1 MSRIAMRTGA
11 VEASKA
17 RQWPQAQ
24 VIVLRVGERHQNRE
38 TNEGKVYNI
47 VLFFF
52 FSASDLKHVKVHVRR
67 STNSALRTVC
77 IRSIVWREA
86 RRVSF
91 MLLSATFSR

>member
-24 VIVLRVGERHQNRE
+24 VIVWRVGERHQNRE

-52 FSASDLKHVKVHVRR
+52 FFSASDLKHVKVHVRR
-67 STNSALRTVC
+67 STVH
-77 IRSIVWREA
+77 
-86 RRVSF
+86 
-91 MLLSATFSR
+91 